1 MTTGFMIR
9 ASYHRCRR
17 GCYERGV
24 IVGVLLALLTS
35 VSWAL
40 GNVFIQKSG
49 KAVGAPRAMLWAL
62 SVGAALAGVA
72 SLAHDTRPAPFSGA
86 MVGWAAAAVLGCLF
100 AYICLFY
107 AFERAPLSLA
117 VSLVSAWSLIS
128 SAISLTLLGE
138 RPRPLA
144 LVGAAV
150 VFTGVVL
157 VSLGGSRG
165 AEAEAARP
173 GSTTTRGA
181 LLAALGAAVG
191 FGVMVPAVNQIV
203 PAAGEFGATA
213 LVYAAGVVIAL
224 PIALLARV
232 PLRPPPLP
240 TWGLVLLT
248 GCFETFGFVLLAFA
262 HRYAGNTVVT
272 PVSSLAGALT
282 VLYAWVVLRER
293 PHPLAT
299 AGAVLAS
306 VGIVILSN

>member
-1 MTTGFMIR
+1 
-9 ASYHRCRR
+9 
-17 GCYERGV
+17 V

-40 GNVFIQKSG
+40 GNVYIQKSG

-62 SVGAALAGVA
+62 SAGAVLSGAA
-72 SLAHDTRPAPFSGA
+72 SLIHDTRPAPFSGA
-86 MVGWAAAAVLGCLF
+86 MVGWTLAAVLGCLF

-128 SAISLTLLGE
+128 SGISLTLLGE

-150 VFTGVVL
+150 VFAGVVL
-157 VSLGGSRG
+157 VSIGGSRR
-165 AEAEAARP
+165 AAIEAAKP
-173 GSTTTRGA
+173 GATTTPAA
-181 LLAALGAAVG
+181 LLAALGAAAG

-213 LVYAAGVVIAL
+213 LVYAVGVVTAL
-224 PIALLARV
+224 PLALAARV
-232 PLRPPPLP
+232 SLRPPPP
-240 TWGLVLLT
+240 AIWGLVLLT
-248 GCFETFGFVLLAFA
+248 GCFETCGFVLLAFA
-262 HRYAGNTVVT
+262 HHYAGNTVVT
-272 PVSSLAGALT
+272 PVSSLAAALT

-306 VGIVILSN
+306 LGIVILSS